1 MVQSPTIE
9 LRGQDAAAFIREVE
23 LEAIKI
29 VGKYSPKIE
38 LVMSWDI
45 QGSNVRLNRVFELNG
60 LQYGPYPEGVLLM
73 LGMTEWKKVK
83 TRSEEGT
90 SKGKAVIAATRKR
103 KMEAKGME
111 RIMARSRASWCFVE
125 ELAET
130 CGEPREVMTSPDL
143 WETSLWMLKL
153 TRG

>member
-1 MVQSPTIE
+1 VWPLVHGWYLGEVKIRPMPFLGDRMVQSPTIE

-73 LGMTEWKKVK
+73 LGMTE
-83 TRSEEGT
+83 
-90 SKGKAVIAATRKR
+90 
-103 KMEAKGME
+103 
-111 RIMARSRASWCFVE
+111 
-125 ELAET
+125 
-130 CGEPREVMTSPDL
+130 
-143 WETSLWMLKL
+143 
-153 TRG
+153 